1 MANIFDKYSK
11 DTVSGE
17 AFWISFA
24 PLIMNVLSVENLTK
38 SFGDRLIFENLT
50 FGIEQGQKIAI
61 VAKNGAGKSTLLNI
75 LFDLDSP
82 DSGEVIFNK
91 SIKTGY
97 LNQAHGLNENLTVIE
112 NLLAADNTMTQA
124 ITAYEEALHSGDET
138 LLQRATDLMDHSQAW
153 DYDAQIKEVL
163 GRMSITKLNQ
173 PVNELSGGQKRRI
186 ALAKILVEQPD
197 FIILDEPT
205 NHLDLEMIE
214 WLEKWLQNTS
224 LTILMVTHD
233 RYFLEVICDE
243 ILELENQTLYRY
255 KGNFSYY
262 LEKKAEREALE
273 QTVKEKAQNLYKRE
287 LTWVRS
293 TPKARTSKSKY
304 RQEQFKDLKKQ
315 ALKNLDDD
323 KLKLEIN
330 MSRLGGKIVELHKVS
345 KGYED
350 LQLISQFSYVFKHKE
365 RLGLA
370 GKNGS
375 GKSTLLN
382 LITGKDQPDAGKVVI
397 GDTVQFGYYSQKGL
411 QFNEEMRVID
421 VVREVA
427 DYIPL
432 TKGKTIT
439 AEQLLERFLF
449 PRAVQRNFVYKLS
462 GGERKRLHLL
472 RVLMANPNFL
482 ILDEPTNDLDI
493 FTLGILEEYLMQ
505 FPGVLLVVSH
515 DRYLLDKLTDHTLV
529 LQPGGGVKDIIGNYT
544 EWREKALKDEKLE
557 RSALRKEASEN
568 KPTKPKEEKAKT
580 RLSFKEKFELDN
592 LNKEI
597 PVLEA
602 RKKELN
608 EKLNSGISDH
618 EELMKISEEMGL
630 ISDEL
635 DEKEMRWLE
644 LSEYS
649 S

>member
-1 MANIFDKYSK
+1 M
-11 DTVSGE
+11 
-17 AFWISFA
+17 
-24 PLIMNVLSVENLTK
+24 LMNVLSVENLTK
-38 SFGDRLIFENLT
+38 TYGERVIFEDIT

-75 LFDLDSP
+75 LFDIEGP

-97 LNQAHGLNENLTVIE
+97 LSQKHGLDESLNVLE
-112 NLLAADNTMTQA
+112 NLLVAKNDMTSA
-124 ITAYEEALHSGDET
+124 IQAYEQALKTEDESA
-138 LLQRATDLMDHSQAW
+138 LQRAPDLMDHSGAW
-153 DYDAQIKEVL
+153 DYDAKIKEVL
-163 GRMSITKLNQ
+163 NRLSIVNLVQ
-173 PVNELSGGQKRRI
+173 PVSELSGGQKRRI

-214 WLEKWLQNTS
+214 WLEKWLQSTN

-243 ILELENQTLYRY
+243 ILEMENQTMYRY

-273 QTVKEKAQNLYKRE
+273 QTVKEKAQNLFKRE

-304 RQEQFKDLKKQ
+304 RQEQFKDIKKQ
-315 ALKNLDDD
+315 ALKNLDQDQ
-323 KLKLEIN
+323 LRLEIN
-330 MSRLGGKIVELHKVS
+330 MSRLGGKIVELHKVK
-345 KGYED
+345 KGYGD
-350 LQLISQFSYVFKHKE
+350 LKLIDQFSYVFKHKE

-382 LITGKDQPDAGKVVI
+382 MITGKDTPDSGKVII
-397 GDTVQFGYYSQKGL
+397 GDTVKFGYYSQNGL
-411 QFNEEMRVID
+411 KFNDQMKVID
-421 VVREVA
+421 VVREVG
-427 DYIPL
+427 DHIPL

-449 PRAVQRNFVYKLS
+449 PRSMQRNFVYKLS

-493 FTLGILEEYLMQ
+493 FTLSILEDYLMQ

-529 LQPGGGVKDIIGNYT
+529 IKKGGEIRDILGNYT
-544 EWREKALKDEKLE
+544 EWRAQEISSEKVQKSLE
-557 RSALRKEASEN
+557 RKEAKVKASFAEASEA
-568 KPTKPKEEKAKT
+568 KKASQVKTK
-580 RLSFKEKFELDN
+580 LSFKEKFELDN
-592 LNKEI
+592 LDKEI
-597 PVLEA
+597 PILEA
-602 RKKELN
+602 KKKELN
-608 EKLNSGISDH
+608 EKLNSGITDH
-618 EELMKISEEMGL
+618 EELMKVSAEMGE
-630 ISDEL
+630 ISNEL
-635 DEKEMRWLE
+635 EEKEMRWLE
-644 LSEYS
+644 LSEIG
-649 S
+649 

>member
-1 MANIFDKYSK
+1 MNI
-11 DTVSGE
+11 
-17 AFWISFA
+17 
-24 PLIMNVLSVENLTK
+24 LSVEHLTK
-38 SFGDRLIFENLT
+38 SFGDRIIFEDLS
-50 FGIEQGQKIAI
+50 FGIEQGQKVAI

-75 LFDLDSP
+75 LFDIEGP
-82 DSGEVIFNK
+82 DSGTVTFNK

-97 LNQAHGLNENLTVIE
+97 LSQVHGLDEDKTVLENLVH
-112 NLLAADNTMTQA
+112 ADNEMTEA
-124 ITAYEEALHSGDET
+124 IKLYETALEDEDEA
-138 LLQRATDLMDHSQAW
+138 LLQRATDEMDRTAAW
-153 DYDAQIKEVL
+153 DYDAKIKQVL
-163 GRMSITKLNQ
+163 TKMSITNLNQ
-173 PVNELSGGQKRRI
+173 KVNLLSGGQKRRI
-186 ALAKILVEQPD
+186 ALAKILVEEPD
-197 FIILDEPT
+197 FVILDEPT
-205 NHLDLEMIE
+205 NHLDLDMIE

-243 ILELENQTLYRY
+243 ILEMENETMYRY

-273 QTVKEKAQNLYKRE
+273 QTVKEKAQNLFKRE

-293 TPKARTSKSKY
+293 TPKARTTKSKY
-304 RQEQFKDLKKQ
+304 REEKFSDIKKE
-315 ALKNLDDD
+315 ALKNLDQDQ
-323 KLKLEIN
+323 LKLEIN
-330 MSRLGGKIVELHKVS
+330 TTRMGGKIIELHKVS
-345 KGYED
+345 KAYGERV
-350 LQLISQFSYVFKHKE
+350 LIDKFSYVFKHKE

-382 LITGKDQPDAGKVVI
+382 LITGKDTPDSGKVVI

-411 QFNEEMRVID
+411 KFNEEMKVID

-427 DYIPL
+427 DVIPL
-432 TKGKTIT
+432 TKGKTIS
-439 AEQLLERFLF
+439 AEQMLERFLF
-449 PRAVQRNFVYKLS
+449 PRSMHRNFVYKLS

-493 FTLGILEEYLMQ
+493 FTLSILEEYLMQ
-505 FPGVLLVVSH
+505 FPGVLLIVSH

-529 LQPGGGVKDIIGNYT
+529 IQDGGEIKDILGNYT
-544 EWREKALKDEKLE
+544 EWREMELSREKKQKAEDKKAAAPKQNSKTADQSKTKL
-557 RSALRKEASEN
+557 
-568 KPTKPKEEKAKT
+568 T
-580 RLSFKEKFELDN
+580 FKEKYELDEI
-592 LNKEI
+592 NKAI

-602 RKKELN
+602 KKKELN

-618 EELMKISEEMGL
+618 EELMKVSAEMGKV
-630 ISDEL
+630 SNEL

-644 LSEYS
+644 LSEI
-649 S
+649 

>member
-1 MANIFDKYSK
+1 MNI
-11 DTVSGE
+11 
-17 AFWISFA
+17 
-24 PLIMNVLSVENLTK
+24 LSVEHLTK
-38 SFGDRLIFENLT
+38 SFGDRIIFEDLN
-50 FGIEQGQKIAI
+50 FGIEQGQKVAI

-75 LFDLDSP
+75 LFDIEGP
-82 DSGEVIFNK
+82 DSGTVTFNK

-97 LNQAHGLNENLTVIE
+97 LSQVHGLDENKTILENLIHAE
-112 NLLAADNTMTQA
+112 NDMTKAISQYELALESG
-124 ITAYEEALHSGDET
+124 EESA
-138 LLQRATDLMDHSQAW
+138 LQRATDEMDRTSAW
-153 DYDAQIKEVL
+153 DYDAKIKQVL
-163 GRMSITKLNQ
+163 SKMSISNLSQK
-173 PVNELSGGQKRRI
+173 VNKLSGGQKRRI
-186 ALAKILVEQPD
+186 ALAKILVEEPD
-197 FIILDEPT
+197 FVILDEPT
-205 NHLDLEMIE
+205 NHLDLDMIE

-243 ILELENQTLYRY
+243 ILEMENQTMYRY

-273 QTVKEKAQNLYKRE
+273 QTVKEKAHNLYKRE

-304 RQEQFKDLKKQ
+304 REEKFSDIKKE
-315 ALKNLDDD
+315 ALKNLDQD

-330 MSRLGGKIVELHKVS
+330 ITRMGGKIVELHKVK
-345 KGYED
+345 KGYGERV
-350 LQLISQFSYVFKHKE
+350 LIDQFSYVFKHKE

-370 GKNGS
+370 GRNGS

-382 LITGKDQPDAGKVVI
+382 LITGKDTPDAGKVII
-397 GDTVQFGYYSQKGL
+397 GDTVNFGYYSQKGL
-411 QFNEEMRVID
+411 KFNEEMKVID

-427 DYIPL
+427 DVIPL

-439 AEQLLERFLF
+439 AEALLERFLF
-449 PRAVQRNFVYKLS
+449 PRSMQRNFVYKLS

-493 FTLGILEEYLMQ
+493 FTLSILEEYLMQ
-505 FPGVLLVVSH
+505 FPGVLLIVSH

-529 LQPGGGVKDIIGNYT
+529 IQEGGEIKDILGNYT
-544 EWREKALKDEKLE
+544 EWRTQEIAREKQQRSNEKKAAAPKQDNK
-557 RSALRKEASEN
+557 SASNQPK
-568 KPTKPKEEKAKT
+568 TKLT
-580 RLSFKEKFELDN
+580 FKEKYELDEI
-592 LNKEI
+592 NKAI
-597 PVLEA
+597 PILEA
-602 RKKELN
+602 KKKELN

-618 EELMKISEEMGL
+618 EELMKVSAEMGKV
-630 ISDEL
+630 SEEL

-644 LSEYS
+644 LSEIGA
-649 S
+649 

>member
-1 MANIFDKYSK
+1 MNI
-11 DTVSGE
+11 
-17 AFWISFA
+17 
-24 PLIMNVLSVENLTK
+24 LSVENLTK
-38 SFGDRLIFENLT
+38 SFGDRLIFEDLS
-50 FGIEQGQKIAI
+50 FGIEQGQKVAI

-75 LFDLDSP
+75 LFNKDTP
-82 DSGEVIFNK
+82 DSGQVIFNK

-97 LNQAHGLNENLTVIE
+97 LGQAHGLDENKTVFQNLIHASNEMTSAIE
-112 NLLAADNTMTQA
+112 
-124 ITAYEEALHSGDET
+124 AYEKALESEDNH
-138 LLQRATDLMDHSQAW
+138 LLQRATDAMDHTNAW
-153 DYDAQIKEVL
+153 DYEAKIKEVL
-163 GRMSITKLNQ
+163 GRMGLTNLNQ
-173 PVNELSGGQKRRI
+173 PVQELSGGQKRRI
-186 ALAKILVEQPD
+186 ALAKILVDQPD
-197 FIILDEPT
+197 FVILDEPT

-214 WLEKWLQNTS
+214 WLEKWLQGTTLS
-224 LTILMVTHD
+224 ILMVTHD

-243 ILELENQTLYRY
+243 ILEMENQTMYRY

-273 QTVKEKAQNLYKRE
+273 QTVKEKAQNLFKRE

-304 RQEQFKDLKKQ
+304 RQEQFKDIKKQ

-345 KGYED
+345 KGYEN
-350 LQLISQFSYVFKHKE
+350 LPLIDQFSYVFKHKE

-382 LITGKDQPDAGKVVI
+382 MITGKDKPDAGKVVI

-411 QFNEEMRVID
+411 KFNDEMRVID

-432 TKGKTIT
+432 TKGKNIT

-449 PRAVQRNFVYKLS
+449 PRPTHRNFVYKLS

-493 FTLGILEEYLMQ
+493 FTLGILEDYLMQ

-529 LQPGGGVKDIIGNYT
+529 LKPGGVIKDIIGNYT
-544 EWREKALKDEKLE
+544 EWREQEIAEQKLIKKAEKSKAE
-557 RSALRKEASEN
+557 PKQKHTDN
-568 KPTKPKEEKAKT
+568 PVKTK
-580 RLSFKEKFELDN
+580 LSFKEKYELDEI
-592 LNKEI
+592 NKAI
-597 PVLEA
+597 PILESK
-602 RKKELN
+602 KKELN

-618 EELMKISEEMGL
+618 EELMTVSAEMGKISEE
-630 ISDEL
+630 L
-635 DEKEMRWLE
+635 DQKEMRWLE
-644 LSEYS
+644 LSEIGG
-649 S
+649 